1 MIKVNI
7 HQAKTHFSKY
17 LAKLKKG
24 EVIVICS
31 RNVPVAELRGI
42 KEQPMNPR
50 PIGLAKDQFKI
61 PKTFFEPLPEDF
73 LSHFYTEKKDKK

>member
-24 EVIVICS
+24 ETIVICN
-31 RNVPVAELRGI
+31 RNIPIAELRPI
-42 KEQPMNPR
+42 IQHLVKAR
-50 PIGLAKDQFKI
+50 PIGLAKDQFTI
-61 PKTFFEPLPEDF
+61 PPDFFEPLPDEFTQFFD
-73 LSHFYTEKKDKK
+73 SKEKP